1 MGCLNFFKKDKSGAP
16 FRYIIEDVFTIKG
29 RGIVVV
35 GTILTGTLHKG
46 DKLTLGRADGSATTV
61 TVGGIEK
68 YRQGMVSSAA
78 QGENVGILL
87 EEIGTE
93 DVSRGDCLM
102 A

>member
-1 MGCLNFFKKDKSGAP
+1 MGCWNLFQKSKGRP
-16 FRYIIEDVFTIKG
+16 SFRYIIEDVFSIKG

-35 GTILTGTLHKG
+35 GVIASGTLCTG
-46 DKLTLGRADGSATTV
+46 DKVTLCRADGSTRTV

-68 YRQGMVSSAA
+68 YKQGLVPSAV

-87 EEIGTE
+87 KEINNE
-93 DVSRGDCLM
+93 DVSRGDCLI